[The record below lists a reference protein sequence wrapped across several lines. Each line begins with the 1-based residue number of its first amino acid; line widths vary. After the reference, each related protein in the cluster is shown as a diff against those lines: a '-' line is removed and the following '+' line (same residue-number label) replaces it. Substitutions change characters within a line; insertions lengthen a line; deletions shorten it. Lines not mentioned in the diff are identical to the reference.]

1 MASLEKGEIP
11 YSKEV

>member
-1 MASLEKGEIP
+1 MASLEKGKVP